1 MIFMALNINH
11 FLFIDLY
18 QYRFKTISCLRV
30 IIIII
35 NSSINGTLIRKLMTT
50 NFFRQ
55 QLAFTICKNKD
66 TPVLFFSKYAPYFFS
81 YIQIILT
88 FTKVKLKLNSYLKL
102 GKVQSHNKYI
112 LIFSWEVNH
121 KYQKLLVKIMSFK
134 YSLTMKEADPCIF

>member
-1 MIFMALNINH
+1 MALNINH

-35 NSSINGTLIRKLMTT
+35 NSSINGTLVHQLMTT

-66 TPVLFFSKYAPYFFS
+66 TPFLFFSKYVPYFFS

-102 GKVQSHNKYI
+102 GKVQNHNKHI
-112 LIFSWEVNH
+112 LMFSWEVNH

-134 YSLTMKEADPCIF
+134 YPLTMREADPYIF